1 MGAGVAQLTAAAST
15 SVVVIG
21 DDKLLEKFALATC
34 AVTTPELVGS
44 PPVAVD
50 ETLTVT
56 VTASLVLKARGVV
69 LVQVNVPTVQIQPP
83 PAVESVIAVAVTP
96 GGNVMVKVVFAGS
109 GLLELVFSTVAV
121 MVSVVSPS
129 LNCPLAG
136 SVAMLIDAVGA
147 ITAVTKLD
155 RSNRAYSS
163 IFSCAI
169 SVSFNVGHSAG
180 NIWPAELVT
189 AST

>member
-15 SVVVIG
+15 SVMVIG

-56 VTASLVLKARGVV
+56 VTASLVLAARGVV
-69 LVQVNVPTVQIQPP
+69 RVQVNVPTVQIQPP

-96 GGNVMVKVVFAGS
+96 AGSVIVNIVFAGS
-109 GLLELVFSTVAV
+109 GTVELVFATLAA
-121 MVSVVSPS
+121 MVSAVSPS
-129 LNCPLAG
+129 LKCPLTG
-136 SVAMLIDAVGA
+136 S
-147 ITAVTKLD
+147 
-155 RSNRAYSS
+155 
-163 IFSCAI
+163 
-169 SVSFNVGHSAG
+169 
-180 NIWPAELVT
+180 
-189 AST
+189 